1 MKIES
6 EPLEIQVEDLP
17 KQDTQAEV
25 DPTVEPTEHLAL
37 LQHFNI
43 DIPNKQETG
52 KLQEIWEYGKKM
64 SKSGDIQDVIWQVMH
79 LERTLGAPRLGE
91 SRLDRLYRW
100 AKLKRQE
107 TRIAEELKSV

>member
-1 MKIES
+1 M
-6 EPLEIQVEDLP
+6 EIQVEDLP
-17 KQDTQAEV
+17 VEEQDLSPEV
-25 DPTVEPTEHLAL
+25 DQAVEPTEHLAL

-52 KLQEIWEYGKKM
+52 KLMEVWDYGKQM
-64 SKSGDIQDVIWQVMH
+64 SKTGDLQDIIWQVIS

-107 TRIAEELKSV
+107 TQIQEQLKSV